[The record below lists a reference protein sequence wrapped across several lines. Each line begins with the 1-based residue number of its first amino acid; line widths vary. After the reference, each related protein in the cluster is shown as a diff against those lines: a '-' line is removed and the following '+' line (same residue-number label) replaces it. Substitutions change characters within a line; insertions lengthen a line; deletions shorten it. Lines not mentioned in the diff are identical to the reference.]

1 MTFDHFDHE
10 DLTELTYASNP
21 FNAAAAPSLHPSP
34 VRVARPRLSGLLSR
48 HPEHHLVVVGAP
60 AGCGKTTAVDEWVRS
75 LPDIVVW
82 ARAAAPHTASAWPA
96 LLGALRRAGLFVD
109 DAQGRCGQHR
119 LMLLAG
125 RIADLPRPV
134 TIVLDGFEVNEPAV
148 ADQLHLLLRF
158 ASGRLRVVLTARGNP
173 LLRSDR
179 GALAAR
185 TELDQV
191 QLAFTDAEAGELFDS
206 LGVDVDDA
214 TTSRINHILRGWP
227 VGLHLTARVL
237 ASGGWAKASAESTV
251 RHASGIGEYLVTEVL
266 DAQAPDVRRFLL
278 GTAACDVL
286 DPDSA
291 LLVSPRGGDI
301 LAALPHL
308 NVFLEPVD
316 HRPGRYRYPRFFR
329 EMLRAQQT
337 YESRVPHPPGAGP
350 APSPHIVPDARQ
362 RAVVSVEGNRGEEVL
377 IENLTPKELEV
388 LGHLQELLT
397 TDEIAETMF
406 VSVNTV
412 RTHVRNILRKLGVT
426 RRYAAVRRAR
436 ELGLVPSNL

>member
-10 DLTELTYASNP
+10 DLSAPTYASNP
-21 FNAAAAPSLHPSP
+21 FDAAAATALHPSP
-34 VRVARPRLSGLLSR
+34 VRVARPRLSELLSR
-48 HPEHHLVVVGAP
+48 HPETHLVVVGAP

-82 ARAAAPHTASAWPA
+82 ARAAAPHNASAWQA

-125 RIADLPRPV
+125 RIAELPRPV

-148 ADQLHLLLRF
+148 ADQLHQLLRF
-158 ASGRLRVVLTARGNP
+158 AAGRLRVVLTARGAP
-173 LLRSDR
+173 LLRSGR
-179 GALAAR
+179 GALGTR
-185 TELDQV
+185 IELDQA
-191 QLAFTDAEAGELFDS
+191 QLAFTDQEAGELFGS

-214 TTSRINHILRGWP
+214 TTSRINRILRGWP

-237 ASGGWAKASAESTV
+237 TSGGWAEASAESAV
-251 RHASGIGEYLVTEVL
+251 RHASGIDEYLVTEVL

-278 GTAACDVL
+278 GTAACDEL
-286 DPDSA
+286 DPSSA

-301 LAALPHL
+301 LAALPQL
-308 NVFLEPVD
+308 NVFLEPVA
-316 HRPGRYRYPRFFR
+316 HRPGRYRYPPFFR
-329 EMLRAQQT
+329 AMLRAQQT
-337 YESRVPHPPGAGP
+337 YESRVPYHHPTPGPGP
-350 APSPHIVPDARQ
+350 SSQTAARP
-362 RAVVSVEGNRGEEVL
+362 RAVVSVERHRGEELL
-377 IENLTPKELEV
+377 IESLTPKELEV

-397 TDEIAETMF
+397 TEEIAETMF

>member
-1 MTFDHFDHE
+1 M
-10 DLTELTYASNP
+10 
-21 FNAAAAPSLHPSP
+21 
-34 VRVARPRLSGLLSR
+34 
-48 HPEHHLVVVGAP
+48 
-60 AGCGKTTAVDEWVRS
+60 
-75 LPDIVVW
+75 
-82 ARAAAPHTASAWPA
+82 
-96 LLGALRRAGLFVD
+96 
-109 DAQGRCGQHR
+109 
-119 LMLLAG
+119 MLAG

-158 ASGRLRVVLTARGNP
+158 AAGRLRVVLTARGNP

-179 GALAAR
+179 GSLAAR

-191 QLAFTDAEAGELFDS
+191 QLAFTDEEAGELFGS

-214 TTSRINHILRGWP
+214 TTSRINRILRGWP

-237 ASGGWAKASAESTV
+237 ASRDWANASAESTV
-251 RHASGIGEYLVTEVL
+251 RHASGIDEYLVTEVL

-301 LAALPHL
+301 LAALPQL
-308 NVFLEPVD
+308 NVFLEPVG

-337 YESRVPHPPGAGP
+337 YESRVPHSAGPAP
-350 APSPHIVPDARQ
+350 APSPHPVSDARQ
-362 RAVVSVEGNRGEEVL
+362 RAEARPRAVVSVEGNRGEEVL